1 MPVALRPLAETD
13 RAYVVSTWQHNYA
26 DAAGVV
32 GAEREAWR
40 VEVGRMLAALLAGGA
55 ACVVACDDADP
66 DTIVG
71 WAIASRATKTLHFVY
86 VRAELRGTGIARQL
100 VEAVGPIAAY
110 SLQRANRRRAAPPG
124 WAFRPSFTLGAR

>member
-1 MPVALRPLAETD
+1 MPVALRPFAETD

-32 GAEREAWR
+32 GADREAWR
-40 VEVGRMLAALLAGGA
+40 AEVGRMLAALLAAGA
-55 ACVVACDDADP
+55 SCVVACDDADP

-71 WAIASRATKTLHFVY
+71 WTLATRATKTLHFAY
-86 VRAELRGTGIARQL
+86 VRAELRGTGVGRQL

-110 SLQRANRRRAAPPG
+110 SLQRANKRRAPPKG
-124 WAFRPSFTLGAR
+124 WTFRPSFTLGAR